1 MDEHEEATARLRAIF
16 ATWAIADFESGPGD
30 HSFEHCDFSELERL
44 LAARDR
50 AVAANAWDEADAR
63 LTEWHES
70 KKGHWDNES
79 RPGYRIWVE
88 HSKPSNPYRITEEN
102 N

>member
-1 MDEHEEATARLRAIF
+1 MDDHEEATARLRVIF

-30 HSFEHCDFSELERL
+30 HSFEHCDFSELDRL

-50 AVAANAWDEADAR
+50 VVAANAWDEGYNVG
-63 LTEWHES
+63 
-70 KKGHWDNES
+70 GHAASGDYSGIYGGNGQE
-79 RPGYRIWVE
+79 P
-88 HSKPSNPYRITEEN
+88 PNPYRITEEN